1 VRFRVVAA
9 LALGALALPRVSVA
23 EVEEIVVTAARV
35 EQEASSLPLA
45 VSVIGSDD
53 IQRRQLLGL
62 DESLNRVPGM
72 FFSNRYNFSRD
83 LRISIRGFGARAN
96 FGVRGIKVY
105 VDGIPST
112 AADGQTS
119 LDDLDLSAVDRI
131 EVIRGP
137 SSALYGASAG
147 GVINIFTE
155 EGPETPFVE
164 AGGALGDYGFDRYQ
178 LKAGGQAGPLN
189 YFVNGS
195 YLHYDGYRDHSEV
208 EQGTVSGKLRY
219 AFGDGSI
226 GQLIVRAADSPQAD
240 DAGGLNTAEVAADRR
255 QARLRNVQLDA
266 GEAVKEQKLGL
277 SWEKSW
283 GESQL
288 TLRNYYNWRDFDAKL
303 PLTPALGT
311 GVVHFDRFF
320 LGGGGQY
327 SNTTPLFG
335 LENRVTLGFEA
346 DSMTDDRQRWDNL
359 NGTRG
364 PLGFDQDEIAHTVGV
379 YLQEELA
386 LGERV
391 HVQAGARYDHIR
403 YEVEDH
409 FFANGDQSASLTFD
423 EVSPMVGLA
432 FNALDALT
440 LYANYST
447 SFETPTFTELANPA
461 DNGTLGGFANVAAQ
475 RANGF
480 ELGVKGVVSQ
490 RVRYELAYYD
500 MHVQDEVTTVT
511 NVGGRAF
518 FNNAD
523 TDRKGVEIGVVAEPL
538 PGLTLTGAY
547 TFTDLT
553 FDRFPSNTA
562 AEGNTLPGVPR
573 HTGYA
578 EIAYSHDVGFWA
590 KWDWSHVGSLYAD
603 NLNTVRVDEYDVSNL
618 VVGWDVTL
626 GAWTVTPSL
635 GVNNLFEE
643 RYNQEIRIE
652 DSTARYYEP
661 APDRNIYGGVRF
673 RFDFGAGSAA
683 AASRASARSRA
694 KSSADVDARS
704 AWLTRDRLPGA

>member
-1 VRFRVVAA
+1 
-9 LALGALALPRVSVA
+9 
-23 EVEEIVVTAARV
+23 
-35 EQEASSLPLA
+35 
-45 VSVIGSDD
+45 
-53 IQRRQLLGL
+53 
-62 DESLNRVPGM
+62 M

-155 EGPETPFVE
+155 DGPETPFAE
-164 AGGALGDYGFDRYQ
+164 AGGSLGDYGYDRYQ
-178 LKAGGQAGPLN
+178 AKAGGQAGPLS
-189 YFVNGS
+189 YFVNAS

-208 EQGTVSGKLRY
+208 EHGMVGGKLRY
-219 AFGDGSI
+219 EFSDGSL

-240 DAGGLNTAEVAADRR
+240 DAGGLTAAEAAADRR

-283 GESQL
+283 GEHQL
-288 TLRNYYNWRDFDAKL
+288 SLRNYYNWRDFDGKL

-311 GVVHFDRFF
+311 GIVHFDRFF

-346 DSMTDDRQRWDNL
+346 DSMTDDRQRWDNV
-359 NGTRG
+359 NGSRG

-379 YLQEELA
+379 YLQDELA

-391 HVQAGARYDHIR
+391 HAQAGVRYDHIR

-409 FFANGDQSASLTFD
+409 FLANGDQSASLEFD
-423 EVSPMVGLA
+423 EVSPMVGIA
-432 FNALDALT
+432 FHALDALT
-440 LYANYST
+440 LYANYAT
-447 SFETPTFTELANPA
+447 AFETPTFTELANPA

-475 RANGF
+475 RANGY
-480 ELGVKGVVSQ
+480 ELGVKGILAD

-500 MHVQDEVTTVT
+500 MRVEDEVTTIT

-523 TDRKGVEIGVVAEPL
+523 TDRSGVELGIFAEPL
-538 PGLTLTGAY
+538 PGLTLSGAY
-547 TFTDLT
+547 TFSDLE
-553 FDRFPSNTA
+553 FDDFPNNTA
-562 AEGNTLPGVPR
+562 AEGNALPGVPR
-573 HTGYA
+573 HSGYA
-578 EIAYSHDVGFWA
+578 EIAYAHDIGFWA

-603 NLNTVRVDEYDVSNL
+603 NLNSVRVDEYDVSTL
-618 VVGWDVTL
+618 VVGWDVKL
-626 GAWTVTPSL
+626 GQWTVTPSF
-635 GVNNLFEE
+635 GVNNLFDE

-661 APDRNIYGGVRF
+661 APDRNVYGGVRF
-673 RFDFGAGSAA
+673 RFDFLAG
-683 AASRASARSRA
+683 
-694 KSSADVDARS
+694 
-704 AWLTRDRLPGA
+704 G